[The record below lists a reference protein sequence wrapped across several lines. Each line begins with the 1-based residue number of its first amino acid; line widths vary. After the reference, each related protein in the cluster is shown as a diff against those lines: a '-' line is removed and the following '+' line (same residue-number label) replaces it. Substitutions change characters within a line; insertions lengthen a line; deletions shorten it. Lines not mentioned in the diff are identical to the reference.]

1 MNARTIRDRIK
12 AHIRTNRAAY
22 IMAAIAIS
30 AIALQQRNRIQFD
43 KFLVSKGI
51 DLDEY
56 YIPEYYY
63 EKQLKALQ

>member
-1 MNARTIRDRIK
+1 MFRKIREHIK
-12 AHIRTNRAAY
+12 ANRAAY
-22 IMAAIAIS
+22 IMGAVAIS
-30 AIALQQRNRIQFD
+30 AIALQQHNRIQFN

-63 EKQLKALQ
+63 EKQLKAFQ